1 MEQSEV
7 DNVVASLWNQ
17 SVAEVELVEVLQL
30 LT

>member
-7 DNVVASLWNQ
+7 DNVVASLWNR
-17 SVAEVELVEVLQL
+17 SVAEAELVEVLQL